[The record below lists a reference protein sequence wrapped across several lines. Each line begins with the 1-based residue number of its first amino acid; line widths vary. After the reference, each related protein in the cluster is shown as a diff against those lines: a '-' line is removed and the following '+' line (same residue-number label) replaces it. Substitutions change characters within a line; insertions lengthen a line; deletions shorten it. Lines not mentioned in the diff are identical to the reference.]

1 VTLIAWSICF
11 YQEKKSKSQLY
22 NSIDRA
28 FWTYTSLAR
37 LRKLNMLHNFH
48 HLLSAL
54 ACWYRRSHLAYIS
67 WKLAWIANLGDVKVI
82 CRSVDSCQGRV
93 RRVTKQSKRDTVSPI
108 EETHQP
114 RRISWAPLSSYEDF
128 DTLWRRRGWW
138 IWRLT
143 IEEVHID
150 TIKTWPNNRSS

>member
-67 WKLAWIANLGDVKVI
+67 WKLAWIANLGDVKVN

-93 RRVTKQSKRDTVSPI
+93 KRVTK
-108 EETHQP
+108 P

-128 DTLWRRRGWW
+128 DTLWGRRGWW

-143 IEEVHID
+143 IEEVHIA
-150 TIKTWPNNRSS
+150 TIKTWPSNRSS